1 MSNNRRKP
9 NPDEIIIPDPGFNVI
24 LYKGEC
30 YRRSTTIGKVDTL
43 PEIPEEGW
51 QSCLECINVNPTPTP
66 SPTYTLPAP
75 AEVGFAKNITS
86 HTENEAID
94 VEVYRWSGFGIPF
107 EVDYEVVSLSATY
120 GIDYL
125 VEPAQTGTL
134 IFEPSDNVKYIRLLL
149 IQDKKLTELD
159 ELVHINLLEARPV
172 DTRRTR
178 AEIRTGKEMRV
189 VQIKESGLPPPV
201 TILPGD
207 VVSLTATQ
215 FNYSFEA
222 SPGEDATIEIWAD
235 PPGSTF
241 IQKYEVTIK
250 NVAGNFVWD
259 DLDNLSSRHVFTRF
273 PESIYARLFD
283 FAGNEKWYRITYA
296 GPGSFRFHVERDVY
310 PPAYE
315 MILSAGEFRTVP
327 LNRNEIDLQVYGLSA
342 GNQADMFF
350 QGAGTCQ
357 ITLSADAN
365 DKLVFDVNGN
375 ASGPHL
381 LDTIPQT
388 ISFTDCFNTNY
399 NITLNYDT
407 DWYRLRLLKY

>member
-1 MSNNRRKP
+1 MSNKRRQP
-9 NPDEIIIPDPGFNVI
+9 NPDEITIPDPGYNVI

-30 YRRSTTIGKVDTL
+30 YRRSSTTGVVDTL
-43 PEIPEEGW
+43 PKYPEEGW

-66 SPTYTLPAP
+66 TPTYTLPAP

-94 VEVYRWSGFGIPF
+94 VEIYRWSGFGIPF

-120 GIDYL
+120 GVDYL
-125 VEPAQTGTL
+125 VEPAPSGTL
-134 IFEPSDNVKYIRLLL
+134 MFEPSDNVKYVRLLL

-172 DTRRTR
+172 DTKRTR

-201 TILPGD
+201 TIKPND
-207 VVSLTATQ
+207 TVTLTATQ

-222 SPGEDATIEIWAD
+222 SPGEDATVEIWAD
-235 PPGSTF
+235 PIGSTF
-241 IQKYEVTIK
+241 IQKYSVTIK

-259 DLDNLSSRHVFTRF
+259 DLDTVQSRHVFTTF
-273 PESIYARLFD
+273 PETINFRLFD
-283 FAGNEKWYRITYA
+283 FAGVERWYRVTYA
-296 GPGSFRFHVERDVY
+296 GPGSFRFHVERNV
-310 PPAYE
+310 PPPSYQ
-315 MILSAGEFRTVP
+315 MILSAGQFKTVP
-327 LNRNEIDLQVYGLSA
+327 LNRGDIDLKVYGLSA

-357 ITLSADAN
+357 VSLSANASN
-365 DKLVFDVNGN
+365 KLVFDV
-375 ASGPHL
+375 SGTAGAPIVM
-381 LDTIPQT
+381 DTVPQT
-388 ISFTDCFNTNY
+388 KLFTDCFGTKY

-407 DWYRLRLLKY
+407 DWYRLRLLKH

>member
-1 MSNNRRKP
+1 MTNKRRQP
-9 NPDEIIIPDPGFNVI
+9 NPDEIIIPDPGYNVI

-30 YRRSTTIGKVDTL
+30 YRRTSEVGKVDTL
-43 PEIPEEGW
+43 PGFPDEGW
-51 QSCLECINVNPTPTP
+51 GSCLECVNVNPTPTP

-75 AEVGFAKNITS
+75 AEVGFSKNITS

-125 VEPAQTGTL
+125 VEPAPEGTL
-134 IFEPSDNVKYIRLLL
+134 IFEASDNVKYIRLLL
-149 IQDKKLTELD
+149 IQDKTITELD

-172 DTRRTR
+172 DAKRTR
-178 AEIRTGKEMRV
+178 ATIRTGKEMRV

-201 TILPGD
+201 TILPND
-207 VVSLTATQ
+207 VVTLTATQ

-235 PPGSTF
+235 PPGSQF
-241 IQKYEVTIK
+241 IQKYQVTIK

-259 DLDNLSSRHVFTRF
+259 DLDALQSRHVFTTF
-273 PESIYARLFD
+273 PESINFRVFD
-283 FAGNEKWYRITYA
+283 FAGVERWYRVTYA
-296 GPGSFRFHVERDVY
+296 GPGSYRFHVERNIP

-315 MILSAGEFRTVP
+315 MILSAGEFKTVP
-327 LNRNEIDLQVYGLSA
+327 LTRNEIDLKVYGLSA
-342 GNQADMFF
+342 NNQADMFF

-357 ITLSADAN
+357 VTLSADAN
-365 DKLVFDVNGN
+365 DKLVFDVNGV
-375 ASGPHL
+375 ATGPIT
-381 LDTIPQT
+381 LDTIQST
-388 ISFTDCFNTNY
+388 VSFTDCFNTTY
-399 NITLNYDT
+399 NLTLNYDT
-407 DWYRLRLLKY
+407 DWYRVRILKY